1 MLGGDTAVLS
11 VLYARLCHALLVYR
25 FFSRWRPP
33 AILDLWRAFWDDPHR
48 VFGGLYHF
56 PNFVGIT
63 AVALIIW
70 KFKYFAC
77 LAIPALKIGV
87 LGAFDSL
94 SKVQYHRDFEM
105 HIRAHKHVT

>member
-1 MLGGDTAVLS
+1 MAASRHLGFVESILG
-11 VLYARLCHALLVYR
+11 
-25 FFSRWRPP
+25 RPTQS
-33 AILDLWRAFWDDPHR
+33 IW
-48 VFGGLYHF
+48 GLYHF
-56 PNFVGIT
+56 QNLVIT

-77 LAIPALKIGV
+77 LAIPAVKIGV

-105 HIRAHKHVT
+105 HILAHKHVI